1 MLATFSPPRVT
12 AIVFIV
18 SAATIA
24 GAWAF
29 ELIGGLAPCSLCL
42 QQRWPYYLVLP
53 LMAAAGLI
61 ALRAPDSIALRGLL
75 GLAGLI
81 MLAGAGLA
89 IYHAGVEWEWWA
101 GPSGCSGGAEF
112 GTGSSVLP
120 NFGEAKVVMCDEA
133 AWRMFGL
140 SLAGYNALISAAIAV
155 LAFVAAVRGSSHG
168 SSSVSQ

>member
-1 MLATFSPPRVT
+1 MIAILNPARAT
-12 AIVFIV
+12 AIVFLV

-29 ELIGGLAPCSLCL
+29 ELIGGLAPCHLCL

-53 LMAAAGLI
+53 LMAVAGLV
-61 ALRAPDSIALRGLL
+61 AVQDPGSSVLRVLL

-89 IYHAGVEWEWWA
+89 VFHSGVEWGWWP
-101 GPSGCSGGAEF
+101 GPSDCTGGETF
-112 GTGSSVLP
+112 GTGTSVLP
-120 NFGEAKVVMCDEA
+120 NIAEAKVVQCDEA

-140 SLAGYNALISAAIAV
+140 SLAGYNALISAA
-155 LAFVAAVRGSSHG
+155 VAALALTAALRGDKR
-168 SSSVSQ
+168 